1 MHQLLLLAA
10 GPLRK
15 DPSVQ
20 CLACTAMP
28 QKPNSLSQAFPNG
41 HFDQNW
47 GLFCSPELEFSGSCL
62 IPPTAHSPGCEWA
75 HLLQG
80 VALQNVGGGLTL
92 REILGLL
99 FRGQLEETLDGA
111 LYA

>member
-1 MHQLLLLAA
+1 
-10 GPLRK
+10 
-15 DPSVQ
+15 
-20 CLACTAMP
+20 MP
-28 QKPNSLSQAFPNG
+28 QKPNSSSQAFPNG

-47 GLFCSPELEFSGSCL
+47 GLFCPPELEFSGTCL
-62 IPPTAHSPGCEWA
+62 LLLPPPVPDMNVWA

-80 VALQNVGGGLTL
+80 VALQNVCVGLTL
-92 REILGLL
+92 RGILGLL